1 MKAMLYGSGDV
12 KLYAFIGVT
21 YPEGSTCT
29 CTNGVVTLKAKDTGG
44 MWAFRIPKAGEWTV
58 TATNGERTKSETV
71 SITAEGQ
78 FETVK
83 LVYELMLYD
92 AGNEYTDVTGGW
104 SGYTSKT
111 KTTMSLSS
119 YYPHVYGTCETV
131 TAKTANAIDYS
142 DYKTLHIYVISTS
155 YKSAKHTPSLEILS
169 ESGEQIATLDLKDTQ
184 ETEVT
189 LDVSDLATT
198 SGIIA
203 VVASGKTY
211 ASVGDL
217 YSSVTFNKIW
227 FSPE

>member
-44 MWAFRIPKAGEWTV
+44 MWAFRIPKAGDWTV

-111 KTTMSLSS
+111 KTTMTADTSKTSS
-119 YYPHVYGTCETV
+119 TV
-131 TAKTANAIDYS
+131 TAKTANEIDFS
-142 DYKTLHIYVISTS
+142 DYRTLNAYVVSS
-155 YKSAKHTPSLEILS
+155 SSNGANPHLRILDA
-169 ESGEQIATLDLKDTQ
+169 SGKKIADALANVTEDT
-184 ETEVT
+184 VSI
-189 LDVSDLATT
+189 DISDLAET

-203 VVASGKTY
+203 VAAVYSTSGW
-211 ASVGDL
+211 GDV
-217 YSSVTFNKIW
+217 YTSSVTVNKIW
-227 FSPE
+227 FSP